1 MKQSQLYHKLDHFLT
16 LIPLPQNFWFPNPG
30 SLNRPTV
37 IPSSLLTRYDRLLRS
52 GGGIPS
58 LMDCLSEGER
68 EREIVTRWE
77 LVAPCHQIV
86 GACHSYKICLSKS
99 LKDFLYE

>member
-1 MKQSQLYHKLDHFLT
+1 MNQSQLYHKLNHFLT

-68 EREIVTRWE
+68 ERDRYEVGVSC
-77 LVAPCHQIV
+77 LHQIV

-99 LKDFLYE
+99 LKDFLFE